1 MRNNAFLNY
10 LPNNKPRTGDQKLS
24 DTFTTCGFPELTG
37 SRRAGKL
44 LTKLM
49 GCVEDRGCSGGSFH
63 RVFFFLRTG
72 VFWCIGYNRRSG
84 RDAFRRFDVMLFYG
98 FRQPKGP

>member
-49 GCVEDRGCSGGSFH
+49 GCVEDRGCSRGSFH
-63 RVFFFLRTG
+63 RGFFS
-72 VFWCIGYNRRSG
+72 SG
-84 RDAFRRFDVMLFYG
+84 PVSSGALATTDVAGEMLLDALT
-98 FRQPKGP
+98 